1 VVTKPVLITVGMIN
15 KTHNLSGSL
24 RVFPIT
30 DFPERFLD
38 RQEILVETKGKIE
51 LMKIDSISL
60 HNGYLI
66 MNLAGVDTIEK
77 AEELKGAYLK
87 ISEAQLEPLQ
97 EDEYYIYQLLNLDV
111 KDINGSYI
119 GQLVDILKTG
129 ANDVYVVKNKANEE
143 ILVPALKKV
152 VKKINLAANEMI
164 VELLPE

>member
-1 VVTKPVLITVGMIN
+1 MATSPVLITVGLIN
-15 KTHNLSGSL
+15 KPHNLNGSL
-24 RVFPIT
+24 KVFPIT

-38 RQEILVETKGKIE
+38 RQEILVDRKGVIE
-51 LMKIDSISL
+51 LMRIDSISL

-77 AEELKGAYLK
+77 AEQFRGAYLK

-97 EDEYYIYQLLNLDV
+97 ENEYYIYQLLNLDV
-111 KDINGSYI
+111 KDISGNHI
-119 GQLVDILKTG
+119 GRLADILKTG
-129 ANDVYVVKNKANEE
+129 ANDVYVVKNNDNEE

-152 VKKINLAANEMI
+152 VKKIDLAANEII